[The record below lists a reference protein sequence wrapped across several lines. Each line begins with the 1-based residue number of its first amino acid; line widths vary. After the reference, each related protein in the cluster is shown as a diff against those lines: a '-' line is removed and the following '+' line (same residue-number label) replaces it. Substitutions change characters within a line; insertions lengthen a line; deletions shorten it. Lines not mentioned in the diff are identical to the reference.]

1 MVNPNRFYTYAYLR
15 EDGTPYYIGKGTS
28 RRAYQKHDYF
38 YPPSKERIVI
48 LKKNLTEQEAYK
60 HEIYMIFV
68 FGRKDLGTGILR
80 NRTNGGDAPPVF
92 KGHTEESKQKI
103 KNSCKGRILGPGMSE
118 DARRKKSKHNKM
130 MGIKPPLYTK
140 TYKLISPTG
149 EIYEGENINKF
160 CLLNNLN
167 PDAIYS
173 LRRGKQ
179 KQHKGWRLA

>member
-1 MVNPNRFYTYAYLR
+1 MEYYTYAYLR
-15 EDGTPYYIGKGTS
+15 KDKTPWYIGKGTG
-28 RRAYQKHDYF
+28 RRAYQKHDF
-38 YPPSKERIVI
+38 FNCPSKERILI

-60 HEIYMIFV
+60 HEIYMISI
-68 FGRKDLGTGILR
+68 FGRKDLGNGILR
-80 NRTNGGDAPPVF
+80 NRTDGGDAPPIF
-92 KGHTEESKQKI
+92 KRHTEESKQKI
-103 KNSCKGRILGPGMSE
+103 RNSCKGRILGPGMSVE
-118 DARRKKSKHNKM
+118 ARIKRSEKNKK

-140 TYKLISPTG
+140 SYKLISPTG

-173 LRRGKQ
+173 MRRGKQ